1 MKDMN
6 HIRRVPPLPVAF
18 PVLAGGAIGALF
30 LVGTGAD
37 PVAAYGAVLSGS
49 LGADGIG
56 STLTTLTSVLGLALA
71 LAVPL
76 RAGLIN
82 LGGDG
87 QLVLGG
93 MAAAVTGLYSPL
105 PVPLTVVL
113 ALLAG
118 MAAGAG
124 YAALAALCENRFGVP
139 LLVSGLLLSYPAA
152 SFASW
157 LARYPLK
164 EPGSSLPQTR
174 QLPDGVALPTFG
186 SVDRD
191 GRAAAGRRGRSHVLV
206 HRPAHRVRLRDAD
219 DRPGLPLL
227 RVRGRRAQGPHP
239 PADGGV
245 RRTGRTRG
253 RHRCVELPYR
263 FLDGSLTASG
273 YTWTG
278 LTAALLAAAAP
289 VGTVLAS
296 FFFAVLQVGGLS
308 MERTTEVP
316 RELTQVL
323 QAIVSC
329 SWRPDCASRASPADA
344 TTSPSHRGHK
354 GSWSD
359 VLRLRSPHVGAARAD
374 AHPAGR
380 ARRGGLRTGGRL
392 QHRPRRHDADGL
404 LHRRCH
410 ELVHRQPL
418 ARRPRGG
425 ARLRRVLP
433 DPGRGRGDPA
443 R

>member
-1 MKDMN
+1 MN
-6 HIRRVPPLPVAF
+6 HITRAVRSPVAF
-18 PVLAGGAIGALF
+18 SVLAGVVIGALF

-56 STLTTLTSVLGLALA
+56 ATLTTLTSVLGLALA

-105 PVPLTVVL
+105 PAPLTVVL

-139 LLVSGLLLSYPAA
+139 LLVSSLLLSYPAA

-186 SVDRD
+186 SSTVTV
-191 GRAAAGRRGRSHVLV
+191 GLLLVVLAAA
-206 HRPAHRVRLRDAD
+206 AYWFTD
-219 DRPGLPLL
+219 
-227 RVRGRRAQGPHP
+227 
-239 PADGGV
+239 
-245 RRTGRTRG
+245 RRTAFGYEMRMTGLSSRFAAYAGVERG
-253 RHRCVELPYR
+253 GLTLRLMAVSGALAGLVGAIGVLSFPYR

-278 LTAALLAAAAP
+278 LTAALLAGAAP

-323 QAIVSC
+323 QAIVI
-329 SWRPDCASRASPADA
+329 
-344 TTSPSHRGHK
+344 
-354 GSWSD
+354 
-359 VLRLRSPHVGAARAD
+359 VL
-374 AHPAGR
+374 
-380 ARRGGLRTGGRL
+380 
-392 QHRPRRHDADGL
+392 
-404 LHRRCH
+404 
-410 ELVHRQPL
+410 L
-418 ARRPRGG
+418 A
-425 ARLRRVLP
+425 ARLRFPRF
-433 DPGRGRGDPA
+433 PGLA
-443 R
+443 RLSRRRDTEQAPQSPQGELA

>member
-1 MKDMN
+1 MR
-6 HIRRVPPLPVAF
+6 HITTALRSPVAF
-18 PVLAGGAIGALF
+18 SVLAGVVIGALF

-37 PVAAYGAVLSGS
+37 PIAAYGAVISGS
-49 LGADGIG
+49 LGPDGIG
-56 STLTTLTSVLGLALA
+56 STLSTGTSVLGMALA

-93 MAAAVTGLYSPL
+93 IAAAVTGLYSPL
-105 PVPLTVVL
+105 PAPLTVLL

-139 LLVSGLLLSYPAA
+139 LLVSSLLLSYPAS
-152 SFASW
+152 SFASY

-174 QLPDGVALPTFG
+174 QLPDGVALPAFG
-186 SVDRD
+186 ESTVTV
-191 GRAAAGRRGRSHVLV
+191 GLVLVALAAAGYWFADRHTAVGYEIRMTGLGSRFAAYAGVERKGLTLRLMAVSGALAGLVGAIGVLSF
-206 HRPAHRVRLRDAD
+206 
-219 DRPGLPLL
+219 
-227 RVRGRRAQGPHP
+227 
-239 PADGGV
+239 
-245 RRTGRTRG
+245 
-253 RHRCVELPYR
+253 PYR
-263 FLDGSLTASG
+263 FLDGALTAPG

-289 VGTVLAS
+289 LGTVLAS

-323 QAIVSC
+323 QAIVI
-329 SWRPDCASRASPADA
+329 
-344 TTSPSHRGHK
+344 
-354 GSWSD
+354 
-359 VLRLRSPHVGAARAD
+359 VF
-374 AHPAGR
+374 
-380 ARRGGLRTGGRL
+380 
-392 QHRPRRHDADGL
+392 
-404 LHRRCH
+404 
-410 ELVHRQPL
+410 L
-418 ARRPRGG
+418 A
-425 ARLRRVLP
+425 ARLRFPRRRNKSSVQ
-433 DPGRGRGDPA
+433 GEFA
-443 R
+443 

>member
-1 MKDMN
+1 MNHMN
-6 HIRRVPPLPVAF
+6 HITKAVRSPVAF
-18 PVLAGGAIGALF
+18 SVLAGVVIGGLF

-56 STLTTLTSVLGLALA
+56 ATLTTLTSVLGLALA

-105 PVPLTVVL
+105 PAPLTVVL

-139 LLVSGLLLSYPAA
+139 LLVSSLLLSYPAA
-152 SFASW
+152 SLASW

-186 SVDRD
+186 SSTVTV
-191 GRAAAGRRGRSHVLV
+191 GLLLVVLAAA
-206 HRPAHRVRLRDAD
+206 AYWFTD
-219 DRPGLPLL
+219 
-227 RVRGRRAQGPHP
+227 
-239 PADGGV
+239 
-245 RRTGRTRG
+245 RRTAFGYEMRMTGLSSRFSAYAGVERG
-253 RHRCVELPYR
+253 GLTLRLMAVSGALAGLVGAIGVLSFPYR

-278 LTAALLAAAAP
+278 LTAALLAGAAP

-323 QAIVSC
+323 QAIVI
-329 SWRPDCASRASPADA
+329 
-344 TTSPSHRGHK
+344 
-354 GSWSD
+354 
-359 VLRLRSPHVGAARAD
+359 VF
-374 AHPAGR
+374 
-380 ARRGGLRTGGRL
+380 
-392 QHRPRRHDADGL
+392 
-404 LHRRCH
+404 
-410 ELVHRQPL
+410 L
-418 ARRPRGG
+418 A
-425 ARLRRVLP
+425 ARLRFPRLAREHDNERRNDREN
-433 DPGRGRGDPA
+433 DPESHRENNPVRQGELT
-443 R
+443 